1 MDFKEGGLLNMVVN
15 FCGEETIITF
25 SGLQIVIQEEEA
37 KDLAKQ
43 ILNYFEEE

>member
-1 MDFKEGGLLNMVVN
+1 MIVN

-37 KDLAKQ
+37 KDLAEQ
-43 ILNYFEEE
+43 IFNYYEGE

>member
-1 MDFKEGGLLNMVVN
+1 MVVN

-37 KDLAKQ
+37 KELAKQ

>member
-1 MDFKEGGLLNMVVN
+1 MVVN

-25 SGLQIVIQEEEA
+25 DGLQIVIQEEEA